1 MKRRDFIRCLGSL
14 ALTMGSSGP
23 RGQPSSRM
31 FRVGTLSPGT
41 PMTESV
47 YGPALVRGLAQHGYV
62 LGRNL
67 IIETRAAEGHL
78 ERIPALIQ
86 DLIANRV
93 DVMVVQGYPPALAA
107 KQIGTLPTVVLGGT
121 GDPVATGLIESLA
134 RPGGNIT
141 GISDVSV
148 QLSPKRLEL
157 LKELTP
163 TLKQVAMLW
172 NANDLGMTLRVRE
185 SEQAAKALN
194 LSVQALGVREPND
207 FAAAFAAM
215 TRQLPDGILMVS
227 DSLTLL
233 NRRRV
238 FEFSAAH
245 RLPAIYEFESLVRDG
260 GLMSYGPDQSGSAER
275 GAALVDRILR
285 GASPAELP
293 FENPTRFTFAIN
305 LKTAKSLGI
314 TVPPAL
320 QVQADV
326 VIE

>member
-14 ALTMGSSGP
+14 ALTMGPSGP
-23 RGQPSSRM
+23 RAQTSSRM

-47 YGPALVRGLAQHGYV
+47 YGPALVRGLAQHGYI

-67 IIETRAAEGHL
+67 IVETRAAEGHL
-78 ERIPALIQ
+78 ERIPALIH

-121 GDPVATGLIESLA
+121 GDPVATGLIASLA

-141 GISDVSV
+141 GISDVSA

-157 LKELTP
+157 LKDLIP

-185 SEQAAKALN
+185 SEQAARALN

-207 FAAAFAAM
+207 FSAAFATM
-215 TRQLPDGILMVS
+215 IDRLPDGILMVS

-245 RLPAIYEFESLVRDG
+245 RLPAIYEFEALVRDG
-260 GLMSYGPDQSGSAER
+260 GLMSYGPDQGGSAER

-293 FENPTRFTFAIN
+293 FENPTRFIFAIN

-314 TVPPAL
+314 TVPSTL
-320 QVQADV
+320 LVQADV
-326 VIE
+326 LIE

>member
-23 RGQPSSRM
+23 RAQTSSRM

-47 YGPALVRGLAQHGYV
+47 YGPALVRGLAQHGYIV
-62 LGRNL
+62 GRNL
-67 IIETRAAEGHL
+67 MIETRAAGGHL
-78 ERIPALIQ
+78 ERIPALIH
-86 DLIANRV
+86 DLIANKV

-121 GDPVATGLIESLA
+121 GDPVATGLIASLA

-141 GISDVSV
+141 GISDVSA

-207 FAAAFAAM
+207 FSAAFAAM
-215 TRQLPDGILMVS
+215 IDQLPDGILMVS

-245 RLPAIYEFESLVRDG
+245 RLPAIYEFEALVRDG

-275 GAALVDRILR
+275 GAAMVDRILR

-293 FENPTRFTFAIN
+293 FENPTRFIFAIN

-314 TVPPAL
+314 TVPSTL
-320 QVQADV
+320 LVQADV
-326 VIE
+326 LIE

>member
-1 MKRRDFIRCLGSL
+1 MKRRDFIRCLGTL
-14 ALTMGSSGP
+14 ALTMGSSGA
-23 RGQPSSRM
+23 RGQPSSKV
-31 FRVGTLSPGT
+31 FRVGTLSPGV

-47 YGPALVRGLAQHGYV
+47 YGPALVRGLAQHGYI

-78 ERIPALIQ
+78 ERIPALIH
-86 DLIANRV
+86 DLITNKV

-121 GDPVATGLIESLA
+121 GDPVATGLIASLA

-141 GISDVSV
+141 GISDVSA

-157 LKELTP
+157 LKDLTP

-207 FAAAFAAM
+207 FSAAFAAM
-215 TRQLPDGILMVS
+215 IHRLPDGILMVS

-260 GLMSYGPDQSGSAER
+260 GLMSYGPDQGGSAER

-293 FENPTRFTFAIN
+293 FENPTRFIFAIN
-305 LKTAKSLGI
+305 LKTAKTLGI
-314 TVPPAL
+314 TVPPTL
-320 QVQADV
+320 LVQADV
-326 VIE
+326 LIE

>member
-23 RGQPSSRM
+23 RGQPSAKV
-31 FRVGTLSPGT
+31 FRVGTLSPGV

-134 RPGGNIT
+134 RPGGTIT

-172 NANDLGMTLRVRE
+172 NAND
-185 SEQAAKALN
+185 
-194 LSVQALGVREPND
+194 
-207 FAAAFAAM
+207 
-215 TRQLPDGILMVS
+215 
-227 DSLTLL
+227 
-233 NRRRV
+233 
-238 FEFSAAH
+238 
-245 RLPAIYEFESLVRDG
+245 
-260 GLMSYGPDQSGSAER
+260 
-275 GAALVDRILR
+275 
-285 GASPAELP
+285 
-293 FENPTRFTFAIN
+293 
-305 LKTAKSLGI
+305 
-314 TVPPAL
+314 
-320 QVQADV
+320 
-326 VIE
+326 

>member
-47 YGPALVRGLAQHGYV
+47 YGPALVRGLAQHGYI

-78 ERIPALIQ
+78 ERIPALIH
-86 DLIANRV
+86 DLIANKV

-121 GDPVATGLIESLA
+121 GDPVATGLIASLA

-141 GISDVSV
+141 GISDVSA

-157 LKELTP
+157 LKDLIP

-185 SEQAAKALN
+185 SEQAARALN

-215 TRQLPDGILMVS
+215 VDQLPDGILMVS

-245 RLPAIYEFESLVRDG
+245 RLPAIYEFEALVRDG

-293 FENPTRFTFAIN
+293 FENPTRFIFAIN

-314 TVPPAL
+314 TVPSTL
-320 QVQADV
+320 LVQADV
-326 VIE
+326 LIE

>member
-23 RGQPSSRM
+23 RAQTSSRM

-47 YGPALVRGLAQHGYV
+47 YGPALVRGLAQHGYIV
-62 LGRNL
+62 GRNL
-67 IIETRAAEGHL
+67 MIETRAAGGHL
-78 ERIPALIQ
+78 ERIPALIH
-86 DLIANRV
+86 DLIANKV

-121 GDPVATGLIESLA
+121 GDPVATGLIASLA

-141 GISDVSV
+141 GISDVSA

-185 SEQAAKALN
+185 SEQAARALN

-207 FAAAFAAM
+207 FSAAFAAM
-215 TRQLPDGILMVS
+215 IDQLPDGILMVS

-245 RLPAIYEFESLVRDG
+245 RLPAIYEFEALVRDG

-293 FENPTRFTFAIN
+293 FENPTRFIFAIN

-314 TVPPAL
+314 TVPSTL
-320 QVQADV
+320 LVQADV
-326 VIE
+326 LIE

>member
-47 YGPALVRGLAQHGYV
+47 YGPALVRGLAQHGYI

-78 ERIPALIQ
+78 ERIPALIH
-86 DLIANRV
+86 DLIANKV

-107 KQIGTLPTVVLGGT
+107 KQIGALPTVVLGGT
-121 GDPVATGLIESLA
+121 GDPVATGLIASLA

-141 GISDVSV
+141 GISDVSA

-157 LKELTP
+157 LKDLIP

-185 SEQAAKALN
+185 SEQAARALD

-215 TRQLPDGILMVS
+215 VDQLPDGILMVS

-238 FEFSAAH
+238 FEFSATH
-245 RLPAIYEFESLVRDG
+245 RLPAIYEFEALVRDG

-293 FENPTRFTFAIN
+293 FENPTRFIFAIN
-305 LKTAKSLGI
+305 LKTAKTLGI
-314 TVPPAL
+314 TVPSTL
-320 QVQADV
+320 LVQADV
-326 VIE
+326 LIE

>member
-23 RGQPSSRM
+23 RAQTSSRM

-47 YGPALVRGLAQHGYV
+47 YGPALVRGLAQHGYIV
-62 LGRNL
+62 GRNL

-78 ERIPALIQ
+78 ERIPALIH
-86 DLIANRV
+86 DLIANKV

-121 GDPVATGLIESLA
+121 GDPVATGLIASLA

-141 GISDVSV
+141 GISDVSA

-185 SEQAAKALN
+185 SEQAARALN

-215 TRQLPDGILMVS
+215 IDQLPDGILMVS

-275 GAALVDRILR
+275 GAAMVDRILR

-293 FENPTRFTFAIN
+293 FENPTRFIFAIN

-314 TVPPAL
+314 TVPSTL

-326 VIE
+326 LIE

>member
-23 RGQPSSRM
+23 RAQTSSRM

-47 YGPALVRGLAQHGYV
+47 YGPALVRGLAQHGYIV
-62 LGRNL
+62 GRNL
-67 IIETRAAEGHL
+67 MIETRAAGGHL
-78 ERIPALIQ
+78 ERIPALIH
-86 DLIANRV
+86 DLIANKV

-121 GDPVATGLIESLA
+121 GDPVATGLIASLA

-141 GISDVSV
+141 GISDVSA

-185 SEQAAKALN
+185 SEQAARALN

-207 FAAAFAAM
+207 FSAAFAAM
-215 TRQLPDGILMVS
+215 IDQLPDGILMVS

-245 RLPAIYEFESLVRDG
+245 RLPAIYEFEALVRDG

-275 GAALVDRILR
+275 GAAMVDRILR

-293 FENPTRFTFAIN
+293 FENPTRFIFAIN

-314 TVPPAL
+314 TVPSTL
-320 QVQADV
+320 LVQADV
-326 VIE
+326 LIE

>member
-1 MKRRDFIRCLGSL
+1 
-14 ALTMGSSGP
+14 
-23 RGQPSSRM
+23 
-31 FRVGTLSPGT
+31 
-41 PMTESV
+41 
-47 YGPALVRGLAQHGYV
+47 
-62 LGRNL
+62 
-67 IIETRAAEGHL
+67 
-78 ERIPALIQ
+78 
-86 DLIANRV
+86 
-93 DVMVVQGYPPALAA
+93 
-107 KQIGTLPTVVLGGT
+107 
-121 GDPVATGLIESLA
+121 
-134 RPGGNIT
+134 
-141 GISDVSV
+141 
-148 QLSPKRLEL
+148 
-157 LKELTP
+157 
-163 TLKQVAMLW
+163 MLW

-215 TRQLPDGILMVS
+215 VDQLPDGILMVS

-245 RLPAIYEFESLVRDG
+245 RLPAIYEFEALVRDG

-314 TVPPAL
+314 TVPSTL
-320 QVQADV
+320 LVQADV
-326 VIE
+326 LIE

>member
-31 FRVGTLSPGT
+31 FRVGTLSPGA

-47 YGPALVRGLAQHGYV
+47 YGPALVRGLAQHGYI

-67 IIETRAAEGHL
+67 IVETRAAEGHL
-78 ERIPALIQ
+78 ERIPALIH

-121 GDPVATGLIESLA
+121 GDPVATGLIASLA

-141 GISDVSV
+141 GISDVSA

-157 LKELTP
+157 LKDLIP

-185 SEQAAKALN
+185 SEQAARALN

-207 FAAAFAAM
+207 FSAAFAAM
-215 TRQLPDGILMVS
+215 IDQVPDGILMVS
-227 DSLTLL
+227 DLLTLL

-245 RLPAIYEFESLVRDG
+245 RLPAIYEFEALVRDG

-293 FENPTRFTFAIN
+293 FENPTRFIFAIN

-314 TVPPAL
+314 TVPSTL
-320 QVQADV
+320 LVQADV
-326 VIE
+326 LIE

>member
-1 MKRRDFIRCLGSL
+1 MKRRDFICCLASL
-14 ALTMGSSGP
+14 AVPMGSSGL
-23 RGQPSSRM
+23 RGQPSSKV

-67 IIETRAAEGHL
+67 IIETRAAEGRL

-121 GDPVATGLIESLA
+121 GDPVATGLIASLA

-185 SEQAAKALN
+185 SEQAALALN

-215 TRQLPDGILMVS
+215 THQMPDGILMVS

-238 FEFSAAH
+238 FEFSATH
-245 RLPAIYEFESLVRDG
+245 RLPAIYEFEALVRDG

-285 GASPAELP
+285 GASPADLP

-314 TVPPAL
+314 TVPSTL
-320 QVQADV
+320 LVQADV
-326 VIE
+326 LIE

>member
-1 MKRRDFIRCLGSL
+1 
-14 ALTMGSSGP
+14 
-23 RGQPSSRM
+23 
-31 FRVGTLSPGT
+31 
-41 PMTESV
+41 MTESV
-47 YGPALVRGLAQHGYV
+47 YGPALVRGLAQHGYI

-67 IIETRAAEGHL
+67 IVETRAAEGHL
-78 ERIPALIQ
+78 ERIPALIH

-121 GDPVATGLIESLA
+121 GDPVATGLIASLA

-141 GISDVSV
+141 GISDVSA

-157 LKELTP
+157 LKDLIP

-185 SEQAAKALN
+185 SEQAARALN

-207 FAAAFAAM
+207 FSAAFATM
-215 TRQLPDGILMVS
+215 IDRLPDGILMVS

-245 RLPAIYEFESLVRDG
+245 RLPAIYEFEALVRDG
-260 GLMSYGPDQSGSAER
+260 GLMSYGPDQGGSAER

-293 FENPTRFTFAIN
+293 FENPTRFIFAIN

-314 TVPPAL
+314 TVPSTL
-320 QVQADV
+320 LVQADV
-326 VIE
+326 LIE

>member
-23 RGQPSSRM
+23 RGQTSSRM

-47 YGPALVRGLAQHGYV
+47 YGPALVRGLAQHGYI

-78 ERIPALIQ
+78 ERIPALIH
-86 DLIANRV
+86 DLIANKV

-121 GDPVATGLIESLA
+121 GDPVATGLIASLA

-141 GISDVSV
+141 GISDVSA

-157 LKELTP
+157 LKDLIP

-185 SEQAAKALN
+185 SEQAARALN

-207 FAAAFAAM
+207 FAGSVCRHDRSVA
-215 TRQLPDGILMVS
+215 
-227 DSLTLL
+227 
-233 NRRRV
+233 RR
-238 FEFSAAH
+238 H
-245 RLPAIYEFESLVRDG
+245 PHG
-260 GLMSYGPDQSGSAER
+260 Q
-275 GAALVDRILR
+275 
-285 GASPAELP
+285 
-293 FENPTRFTFAIN
+293 
-305 LKTAKSLGI
+305 
-314 TVPPAL
+314 
-320 QVQADV
+320 
-326 VIE
+326 

>member
-23 RGQPSSRM
+23 RAQTSSRM

-47 YGPALVRGLAQHGYV
+47 YGPALVRGLAQHGYI

-67 IIETRAAEGHL
+67 IIETRAAGGHL
-78 ERIPALIQ
+78 ERIPALIH
-86 DLIANRV
+86 DLIANKV

-121 GDPVATGLIESLA
+121 GDPVATGLIASLA

-141 GISDVSV
+141 GISDVSA

-157 LKELTP
+157 LKDLIP

-185 SEQAAKALN
+185 SEQAARALN

-215 TRQLPDGILMVS
+215 ISCPTASSWSVTR
-227 DSLTLL
+227 
-233 NRRRV
+233 
-238 FEFSAAH
+238 
-245 RLPAIYEFESLVRDG
+245 
-260 GLMSYGPDQSGSAER
+260 
-275 GAALVDRILR
+275 
-285 GASPAELP
+285 SP
-293 FENPTRFTFAIN
+293 F
-305 LKTAKSLGI
+305 
-314 TVPPAL
+314 
-320 QVQADV
+320 
-326 VIE
+326 

>member
-1 MKRRDFIRCLGSL
+1 MKRRDFICCLASL
-14 ALTMGSSGP
+14 AVPMGSSGL
-23 RGQPSSRM
+23 RGQPSSKV

-67 IIETRAAEGHL
+67 IIETRAAEGRL

-194 LSVQALGVREPND
+194 LRYGPSACASR
-207 FAAAFAAM
+207 
-215 TRQLPDGILMVS
+215 T
-227 DSLTLL
+227 TLL
-233 NRRRV
+233 Q
-238 FEFSAAH
+238 
-245 RLPAIYEFESLVRDG
+245 RLRP
-260 GLMSYGPDQSGSAER
+260 
-275 GAALVDRILR
+275 
-285 GASPAELP
+285 
-293 FENPTRFTFAIN
+293 
-305 LKTAKSLGI
+305 
-314 TVPPAL
+314 
-320 QVQADV
+320 
-326 VIE
+326 

>member
-23 RGQPSSRM
+23 RAQTSSRM

-47 YGPALVRGLAQHGYV
+47 YGPALVRGLAQHGYI

-78 ERIPALIQ
+78 ERIPAFIH
-86 DLIANRV
+86 DLIANKV

-107 KQIGTLPTVVLGGT
+107 KQIGALPTVVLGGT
-121 GDPVATGLIESLA
+121 GDPVATGLIASLA

-141 GISDVSV
+141 GISDVSA

-157 LKELTP
+157 LKDLIP

-185 SEQAAKALN
+185 SEQAARALN

-215 TRQLPDGILMVS
+215 IDRLPDGILMVS

-245 RLPAIYEFESLVRDG
+245 RLPAIYEFEALVRDG

-314 TVPPAL
+314 TVPSTL
-320 QVQADV
+320 LVQADV
-326 VIE
+326 LIE

>member
-1 MKRRDFIRCLGSL
+1 MKRRDFIRCVGSL

-31 FRVGTLSPGT
+31 FRVGTLSPGA

-47 YGPALVRGLAQHGYV
+47 YGPALVRGLAQHGYI

-67 IIETRAAEGHL
+67 IVETRAAEGHL
-78 ERIPALIQ
+78 ERIPALIH

-121 GDPVATGLIESLA
+121 GDPVATGLIASLA

-141 GISDVSV
+141 GISDVSA

-157 LKELTP
+157 LKDLIP

-215 TRQLPDGILMVS
+215 IDQMPDGILMVS

-245 RLPAIYEFESLVRDG
+245 RLPAIYEFEALVRDG

-293 FENPTRFTFAIN
+293 FENPTRFIFAIN

-314 TVPPAL
+314 TVPSTL
-320 QVQADV
+320 LVQADV
-326 VIE
+326 LIE

>member
-1 MKRRDFIRCLGSL
+1 MEHLPPREVRMKRRDFIRCLGSL

-23 RGQPSSRM
+23 RAQTSSRM
-31 FRVGTLSPGT
+31 FRVGTLSPGI

-47 YGPALVRGLAQHGYV
+47 YGPALVRSLAQHGYIV
-62 LGRNL
+62 GRNL
-67 IIETRAAEGHL
+67 IIETRAAGGHL
-78 ERIPALIQ
+78 ERIPALIH
-86 DLIANRV
+86 DLIANKV

-121 GDPVATGLIESLA
+121 GDPVATGLIASLA

-141 GISDVSV
+141 GISDVSA

-157 LKELTP
+157 LKDLVP

-185 SEQAAKALN
+185 SEQAARALN

-215 TRQLPDGILMVS
+215 IDQVPDGILMVS

-245 RLPAIYEFESLVRDG
+245 RLPAIYEFEFLVRDG

-293 FENPTRFTFAIN
+293 FENPTVSYSRST
-305 LKTAKSLGI
+305 
-314 TVPPAL
+314 
-320 QVQADV
+320 
-326 VIE
+326 

>member
-1 MKRRDFIRCLGSL
+1 MKRRDVICCLASL
-14 ALTMGSSGP
+14 AVPMGSSGL
-23 RGQPSSRM
+23 RGQPSAKV

-67 IIETRAAEGHL
+67 IIGSRAAEGRL

-141 GISDVSV
+141 GISDISV

-157 LKELTP
+157 LK
-163 TLKQVAMLW
+163 
-172 NANDLGMTLRVRE
+172 D
-185 SEQAAKALN
+185 
-194 LSVQALGVREPND
+194 
-207 FAAAFAAM
+207 
-215 TRQLPDGILMVS
+215 
-227 DSLTLL
+227 
-233 NRRRV
+233 
-238 FEFSAAH
+238 
-245 RLPAIYEFESLVRDG
+245 
-260 GLMSYGPDQSGSAER
+260 
-275 GAALVDRILR
+275 
-285 GASPAELP
+285 
-293 FENPTRFTFAIN
+293 
-305 LKTAKSLGI
+305 
-314 TVPPAL
+314 
-320 QVQADV
+320 
-326 VIE
+326 

>member
-23 RGQPSSRM
+23 RAQPSSRM

-47 YGPALVRGLAQHGYV
+47 YGPALVRGLAQHGYI

-67 IIETRAAEGHL
+67 IVETRAAEGHL
-78 ERIPALIQ
+78 ERIPALIH

-121 GDPVATGLIESLA
+121 GDPVATGLIASLA

-141 GISDVSV
+141 GISDVSA

-157 LKELTP
+157 LKDLIP

-185 SEQAAKALN
+185 SEQAARALN

-207 FAAAFAAM
+207 FSAAFATM
-215 TRQLPDGILMVS
+215 IDRLPDGILMVS

-245 RLPAIYEFESLVRDG
+245 RLPAIYEFEALVRDG
-260 GLMSYGPDQSGSAER
+260 GLMSYGPDQGGSAER

-293 FENPTRFTFAIN
+293 FENPTRFIFAIN

-314 TVPPAL
+314 TVPSTL
-320 QVQADV
+320 LVQADV
-326 VIE
+326 LIE

>member
-23 RGQPSSRM
+23 RAQTSSRM
-31 FRVGTLSPGT
+31 FRVGTLSPGI

-47 YGPALVRGLAQHGYV
+47 YGPALVRGLAQHGYIV
-62 LGRNL
+62 GRNL

-78 ERIPALIQ
+78 ERIPALIH
-86 DLIANRV
+86 DLIANKV

-121 GDPVATGLIESLA
+121 GDPVATGLIASLA

-141 GISDVSV
+141 GISDVSA

-157 LKELTP
+157 LKDLIP

-185 SEQAAKALN
+185 SEQAARALN

-215 TRQLPDGILMVS
+215 IDQLPDGILMVS

-245 RLPAIYEFESLVRDG
+245 RLPAIYEFEALVRDG

-293 FENPTRFTFAIN
+293 FENPTRFIFAIN

-314 TVPPAL
+314 TVPSTL
-320 QVQADV
+320 LVQADV
-326 VIE
+326 LIE